1 MSVLG
6 IITCQSLEL
15 EFANILANDPDVS
28 TVYVLKDKYSAGFS
42 EAVEASRGGL
52 IKSKD
57 SIGKIF
63 PPEEG
68 FNVVVQCMRVGL
80 HSVIAHLRDG
90 VKGAATEMGPFVDA
104 ILLGYGLCGNALGNP
119 TELLL
124 SLQVPLFIPM
134 DEDHPVD
141 DCVGL
146 LMGGRTNYY
155 EEQCKCAGTMF
166 WTPGFARHWKEL
178 FREGESRGYEPDM
191 LKRLLKDYER
201 VLLLPSEVMGEEE
214 LMETAKEFA
223 ERFGLRTETGSGSL
237 KILQRTWLE
246 VKDYFRSVR
255 DRKGTTKKG
264 LSIR

>member
-1 MSVLG
+1 MSLLG
-6 IITCQSLEL
+6 IIMCQSLEL

-28 TVYVLKDKYSAGFS
+28 TVYVLKDKYSVGFS

-52 IKSKD
+52 TKSKD
-57 SIGKIF
+57 YIGKIF

-80 HSVIAHLRDG
+80 HSVIAHLREG
-90 VKGAATEMGPFVDA
+90 VKGAAMEMGPFVDA

-119 TELLL
+119 RELLAN
-124 SLQVPLFIPM
+124 LQVPLFIPM

-146 LMGGRTNYY
+146 LIGGRENYY

-166 WTPGFARHWKEL
+166 WTPGFARHWKEI

-191 LKRLLKDYER
+191 VKRLLRDYER
-201 VLLLPSEVMGEEE
+201 VLLLPSPVMEEEE
-214 LMETAKEFA
+214 LMKSAEEFA
-223 ERFGLRTETGSGSL
+223 ERFGLRTETRSGSL
-237 KILQRTWLE
+237 EILQRTWSE
-246 VKDYFRSVR
+246 VKEYFRSVS
-255 DRKGTTKKG
+255 DRQGTNT
-264 LSIR
+264 S